1 MNAPTRVAVA
11 GGSGFIGRHVVA
23 ALMQAGHAV
32 RVLARGVEPGNDR
45 EGLEHLAIDVGAGPL
60 PAAAL
65 RGCEAVVNLVG
76 IKAPRG
82 DNDFSRAHVCAVEH
96 LIAACR
102 EAGIDRFV
110 HISVAQAKDADG
122 PYAQTKRDGEQRARD
137 SGLAVTVLRPGL
149 VYGVGDEPLRN
160 LVQMVALATVVPLPR
175 GADGPLPAI
184 DVLDVA
190 AAVVATLQ
198 RPQTAGMSLDLVG
211 PEVLTLRG
219 LVRRVA
225 EALELPTV
233 IPPVPDRLVRPAAA
247 LMERMLADPP
257 LSRSQ
262 LQMLTRGLPGD
273 PEPARQCLDLHPRAL
288 TDERIREIATTV
300 PALAPSLR
308 LVTSAEH
315 RHWLHERASSLRGWP
330 WLLGLALLLMLVA
343 PWVLPSVWTRMA
355 IVEGALLVVVLATLR
370 PGLRGLLRPSA
381 ATVGL
386 GLGVAALAYLG
397 GDLFVAALRSW
408 APAAAAQVQQVYGWS
423 ELAPLGLRL
432 VLLPLIVLGEDVVW
446 RGALTLPLAARIGPA
461 LGSVAAGSVFAVAHL
476 TSGPPLLVAAALI
489 MGTLW
494 SALAIRSRSLVPVL
508 VSHLVWDL
516 LVMFVRPL

>member
-1 MNAPTRVAVA
+1 MNEPTRVAVA

-23 ALMQAGHAV
+23 ALMQAGYAV
-32 RVLARGVEPGNDR
+32 RVLARGVDPRDDR
-45 EGLEHLAIDVGAGPL
+45 DGLEHLAIDVGAGPP

-82 DNDFSRAHVCAVEH
+82 DNDFARAHVRAVEH
-96 LIAACR
+96 LVAACDH
-102 EAGIDRFV
+102 AGIDRFV
-110 HISVAQAKDADG
+110 HISVAQAEDADG

-160 LVQMVALATVVPLPR
+160 LIQMVSLAPVVPVPR
-175 GADGPLPAI
+175 GAEGPLPAI

-190 AAVVATLQ
+190 AAVVATLR

-219 LVRRVA
+219 LVHRVA
-225 EALELPTV
+225 AALELPTV
-233 IPPVPDRLVRPAAA
+233 TPPVPDLLVRPATA
-247 LMERMLADPP
+247 LMERMLDDPP

-273 PEPARQCLDLHPRAL
+273 PQPARRCLGLHPRSL
-288 TDERIREIATTV
+288 THERIREIAATV

-308 LVTSAEH
+308 LVTSAAH
-315 RHWLHERASSLRGWP
+315 RRWLHERASSLRGWP
-330 WLLGLALLLMLVA
+330 GLLALALALMLIA
-343 PWVLPSVWTRMA
+343 PWVLPSVWTRMVV
-355 IVEGALLVVVLATLR
+355 VEGALLLAVLTSLR
-370 PGLRGLLRPSA
+370 PGLRDLLRPSA

-386 GLGVAALAYLG
+386 GLGVAAIAYLG
-397 GDLFVAALRSW
+397 GDLCMAALRTW

-423 ELAPLGLRL
+423 ELAPLSLRL

-446 RGALTLPLAARIGPA
+446 RGALTLPLAARLGPA
-461 LGSVAAGSVFAVAHL
+461 LGCMAAGSVFALAHL

-494 SALAIRSRSLVPVL
+494 SMLAIRSRSLVPVL

-516 LVMFVRPL
+516 LVMFVRPM